1 MTLLVAAASVALVAT
16 ALTRRPV
23 RIQGLKRSASARRG
37 PAPIGWSASVLRRF
51 LPFDTA
57 VGDLTL
63 LAFTTTALGLL
74 VVSPVLA
81 LLPVAVLVVVSSHHR
96 RSAAAETGVATDR
109 VLPEVIDLII
119 LGVGSGLTSRHSLE
133 MSLPWLQAPFSSAVS
148 EVIRRSNGGEA
159 FAVALEMATTE
170 LGPAARPLINTL
182 IASETDG
189 AALLPALLRV
199 SDEAR
204 RRRRVEAE
212 NRARRVPVSM
222 LFPLVLCIL
231 PAFALLT
238 VVPLLIGTL
247 TDLELPG

>member
-1 MTLLVAAASVALVAT
+1 M
-16 ALTRRPV
+16 
-23 RIQGLKRSASARRG
+23 
-37 PAPIGWSASVLRRF
+37 
-51 LPFDTA
+51 
-57 VGDLTL
+57 
-63 LAFTTTALGLL
+63 
-74 VVSPVLA
+74 
-81 LLPVAVLVVVSSHHR
+81 
-96 RSAAAETGVATDR
+96 ATDR
-109 VLPEVIDLII
+109 ALPEVIDLII
-119 LGVGSGLTSRHSLE
+119 LGVGSGLTSRHALK
-133 MSLPWLQAPFSSAVS
+133 MSVPWLQEPFSSALS
-148 EVIRRSNGGEA
+148 EVIRRSDGGEP
-159 FAVALEMATTE
+159 FAVALEVATVE
-170 LGPAARPLINTL
+170 LGPTVRPLINTL

-247 TDLELPG
+247 TELELPG

>member
-1 MTLLVAAASVALVAT
+1 MTLLVVAALVSLAAA
-16 ALTRRPV
+16 ALTRRPA
-23 RIQGLKRSASARRG
+23 RIRGLKRSASARRD
-37 PAPIGWSASVLRRF
+37 PAPVGWLASAIRRF
-51 LPFDTA
+51 LPLDAA

-63 LAFTTTALGLL
+63 LAFLATALGLL
-74 VVSPVLA
+74 VASPVLA
-81 LLPVAVLVVVSSHHR
+81 LLPVAVLVVVSSHR
-96 RSAAAETGVATDR
+96 KRSTVAAAGMATDR
-109 VLPEVIDLII
+109 ALPEVIDLII

-133 MSLPWLQAPFSSAVS
+133 MSLPWLQAPFSSAIS
-148 EVIRRSNGGEA
+148 EAIRRSNGGEA
-159 FAVALEMATTE
+159 FAIALEVATTE
-170 LGPAARPLINTL
+170 LGPAARPLVNTL

-212 NRARRVPVSM
+212 NRARRVPVLM

-247 TDLELPG
+247 TELELPG